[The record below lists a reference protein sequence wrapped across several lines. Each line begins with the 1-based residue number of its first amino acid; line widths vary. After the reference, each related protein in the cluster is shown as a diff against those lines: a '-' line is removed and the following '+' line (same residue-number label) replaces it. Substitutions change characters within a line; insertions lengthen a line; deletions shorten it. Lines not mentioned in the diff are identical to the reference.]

1 MARPVQPGDA
11 EKVIRYEHGSR
22 VPGWDRTT
30 DLRKDPMTVPEPA
43 TTPVPEDLRAEI
55 ERYLG
60 EYPDLRSAV
69 LPALA
74 AVQRRY
80 GWCTPEGIVQV
91 AAVMGLTPAYVQ
103 SVATFYDMLDTQP
116 TGRHR
121 VYVCTNISCSLN
133 GAAALHERVVAQT
146 KDDPDFHVRTFE
158 CLGACDIA
166 PMASVDGI
174 FIGPIA
180 LDEVP
185 ELVDDV
191 KAGRPPL
198 PAKQLRSRQSVDP
211 AANSRAWPVV
221 PSEPGLANPA
231 NVQPEGGAVAGPL
244 PTHHAEGPPAV
255 IEQAPDPPPTQDTEA

>member
-1 MARPVQPGDA
+1 MARPAEPRDA
-11 EKVIRYEHGSR
+11 TKVIRYEHGSR
-22 VPGWDRTT
+22 VPGWDRST
-30 DLRKDPMTVPEPA
+30 DLQKDPMAVPEPA

-55 ERYLG
+55 TQYLA

-80 GWCTPEGIVQV
+80 GWCTPEGMVQV

-133 GAAALHERVVAQT
+133 GADALHERFVAQT

-166 PMASVDGI
+166 PMASIDGVYV
-174 FIGPIA
+174 GP
-180 LDEVP
+180 LTD
-185 ELVDDV
+185 DDV
-191 KAGRPPL
+191 PTLVEQVRAGADPL
-198 PAKQLRSRQSVDP
+198 PDKQLIKRASADP
-211 AANSRAWPVV
+211 NAAADSMK
-221 PSEPGLANPA
+221 
-231 NVQPEGGAVAGPL
+231 
-244 PTHHAEGPPAV
+244 
-255 IEQAPDPPPTQDTEA
+255 AP